1 MPLTTS
7 LKWTQNCLFIGS
19 YFHACMLED
28 GNMEGK
34 QRECSGGQSYSND
47 EQYRG
52 CQRCVVE
59 ESGDQELEVLAR
71 GDFVVDWLFLECS
84 LVEFVVCS
92 YACFLMLIMVCNS
105 NTP

>member
-1 MPLTTS
+1 M
-7 LKWTQNCLFIGS
+7 
-19 YFHACMLED
+19 
-28 GNMEGK
+28 
-34 QRECSGGQSYSND
+34 
-47 EQYRG
+47 
-52 CQRCVVE
+52 VE

-71 GDFVVDWLFLECS
+71 GDFVVDWLFLEGS